1 MASEEA
7 EQAPAAAAAQAPEA
21 HAAAQADDEAY
32 RYVSY
37 TVDPAQNPAA
47 WPGPDRPTGLVV
59 ASKVDVHYVNVD
71 AGSDFRGLRTG
82 TNQDHHCVLRQ
93 VTKHV
98 ARGLYRLVS
107 LSLGPYQCVVVIS
120 TARNRADLSAH
131 QGFPWDLDEY
141 GLDDVVLPGGK
152 IDRGFE

>member
-1 MASEEA
+1 MASEA
-7 EQAPAAAAAQAPEA
+7 DQQPAAEA
-21 HAAAQADDEAY
+21 HAAARADDEAY

-59 ASKVDVHYVNVD
+59 ASKVDVHFVNVD

-107 LSLGPYQCVVVIS
+107 LSLGPYQCVVVLS
-120 TARNRADLSAH
+120 TARNRADLAAQ
-131 QGFPWDLDEY
+131 QGFPWDLEDY
-141 GLDDVVLPGGK
+141 DLPDVVLPGGK